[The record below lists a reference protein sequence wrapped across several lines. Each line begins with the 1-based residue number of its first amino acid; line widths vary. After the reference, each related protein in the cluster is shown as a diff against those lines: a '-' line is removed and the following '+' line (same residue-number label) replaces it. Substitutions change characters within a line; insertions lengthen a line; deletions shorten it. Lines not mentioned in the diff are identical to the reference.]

1 MAINKKVEAIL
12 NKQINAEFWSAY
24 FYLSMSNYFND
35 CGMSGFANWMRIQ
48 FQEEISHA
56 TKMLDY
62 VNERNGRVILEPI
75 SEVPSAWENVL
86 DVYKE
91 TLAHEEHVTD
101 LINECVN
108 VAIEAKDHA
117 TVNFLQWFVDEQV
130 EEESGVSEI
139 IDQLKMVNCEGQ
151 GLYLIDKEFK
161 NRVFVDTTQQA

>member
-1 MAINKKVEAIL
+1 MAINKKIEEIL

-24 FYLSMSNYFND
+24 LYLSMSNYFNG
-35 CGMSGFANWMRIQ
+35 CGMSGFANWMRVQ
-48 FQEEISHA
+48 FQEEMSHA

-62 VNERNGRVILEPI
+62 VNERNGNVVLQPI
-75 SEVPSAWENVL
+75 TEVPSQWNDVLNVF
-86 DVYKE
+86 KE
-91 TLAHEEHVTD
+91 TLAHEEHVTG

-130 EEESGVSEI
+130 EEEAGVSEI
-139 IDQLKMVNCEGQ
+139 IDQLRMVNCEGQ

-161 NRVFVDTTQQA
+161 TRVFVDSTQQA